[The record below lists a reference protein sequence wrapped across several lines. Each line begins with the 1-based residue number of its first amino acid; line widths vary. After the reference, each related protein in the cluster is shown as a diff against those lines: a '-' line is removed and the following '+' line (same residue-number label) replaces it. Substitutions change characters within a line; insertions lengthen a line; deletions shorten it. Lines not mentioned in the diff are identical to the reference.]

1 MLLLSDV
8 ILMQQP
14 TLWFFSENKCPYL
27 EKDAGFFIASFLR
40 GVLALAIVVAVLE
53 VTYRKAV
60 DNH

>member
-1 MLLLSDV
+1 
-8 ILMQQP
+8 MQQP